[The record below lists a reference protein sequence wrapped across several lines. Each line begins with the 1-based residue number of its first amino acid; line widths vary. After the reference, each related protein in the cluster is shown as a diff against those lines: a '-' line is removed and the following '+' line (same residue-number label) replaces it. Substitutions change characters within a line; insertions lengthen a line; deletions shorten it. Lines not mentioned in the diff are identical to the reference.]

1 MKNEKEEALV
11 GWNITWWLFKLFG
24 LPITIPCLVYH
35 FYDIMVQKWKR
46 TALGDKVVMITGAS
60 SGLGEALAHIFYGS
74 GCRVILV
81 SRRKEELER
90 VKKDLMNT
98 HQVFPTYPPIVLSL
112 DLTDINN
119 LKDEVSKAIMIHGR
133 IDILINNAGV
143 SYRGEVID
151 TNVDVDIKVM
161 LSNYFSQVALS
172 KIVLPYMIK
181 QQSGH
186 IVGISSVQGRIAI
199 PFRQVFDYE
208 SAYAAS
214 KHALQ
219 AWYDTARAELSDKNI
234 KFTVVNP
241 GYIKTSLSLNALTGN
256 GQVYGIMDKATESG
270 FQPKYVAECILK
282 SVLKQEKEVTIA
294 SFSPKCAIV
303 LRTLFPS
310 LYFWIMQK
318 RARKLAIY
326 IYIYIYIYISKE

>member
-1 MKNEKEEALV
+1 MKRAEETLA
-11 GWNITWWLFKLFG
+11 GWKLIWWLFKLFG
-24 LPITIPCLVYH
+24 LPITIPWLVYH
-35 FYDIMVQKWKR
+35 FYDVMQQKR
-46 TALGDKVVMITGAS
+46 RRAALGNKVVMITGAS
-60 SGLGEALAHIFYGS
+60 SGLGEALAHAFYSS

-90 VKKDLMNT
+90 VKSDLLKT
-98 HQVFPTYPPIVLSL
+98 HQTVPTYMPIVLPL

-119 LKDEVSKAIMIHGR
+119 MKDEVSKAIMVHGR
-133 IDILINNAGV
+133 IDILINNAGI

-186 IVGISSVQGRIAI
+186 IIGISSVQGKIAI
-199 PFRQVFDYE
+199 PFR
-208 SAYAAS
+208 STYAAS

-234 KFTVVNP
+234 KFTVVIA
-241 GYIKTSLSLNALTGN
+241 GYIKTALSLNALTGS
-256 GQVYGIMDKATESG
+256 GQTYGIMDKATETG
-270 FQPKYVAECILK
+270 YQPKYVAERILK

-294 SFSPKCAIV
+294 TFAPKCAII

-318 RARKLAIY
+318 RARKLARD
-326 IYIYIYIYISKE
+326 K